1 MGKEV
6 PKMVNIQPPLSE
18 DLYPLSLERF
28 HKVADRLDL
37 DPGIREKLA
46 VVKREVTVNFPVK
59 MDDGQFKVFT
69 GFRVQHDIARGPA
82 KGGIRYH
89 PSVCLEEVR
98 ALAMLMTWK
107 CAVVNIPFGGA
118 KGGVRCDV
126 KAMSEGEVERLTR
139 RYTSEI
145 IMLIGPETDIPAPDM
160 YTDSRVMGWIMDTYS
175 MQKGFSVP
183 GVVTGKP
190 LSIGG
195 SLGRTGATGRGCAN
209 CISLATEHLG
219 IDMKGRTVSIQ
230 GFGKV
235 GGVAAKLLD
244 EMGCKVIAV
253 SDSKGGIFSQKGID
267 VGELLRYKEETGSVV
282 GFRDTDNISGA
293 EVLEIPC
300 DILIPAAL
308 ENQIWEGNA
317 DKIQAKIIAE
327 AANGPTTPKADDIL
341 SDKGIFVI
349 PDILANA
356 GGVIVSY
363 FEWVQ
368 NIQEYFWPEKRI
380 NNELLRIVS
389 DSFWKVL
396 EVSKKE
402 KMSMKMA
409 AYTLA
414 VDRVAQATKDRGIYP

>member
-1 MGKEV
+1 VG
-6 PKMVNIQPPLSE
+6 NDRLLCSE

-28 HKVADRLDL
+28 YKVADRLNL
-37 DPGIREKLA
+37 DPSIREKLA

-59 MDDGQFKVFT
+59 MDDGRFKVFT

-89 PSVCLEEVR
+89 PAVCLEEVR

-118 KGGVRCDV
+118 KGGVKCNP
-126 KAMSEGEVERLTR
+126 KEMSEGELERLTR

-145 IMLIGPETDIPAPDM
+145 IILIGPETDIPAPDM
-160 YTDSRVMGWIMDTYS
+160 YTDSKVMGWIMDTYS

-195 SLGRTGATGRGCAN
+195 SLGRSGATGRGCAN
-209 CISLATEHLG
+209 CISLAAEHLG
-219 IDMKGRTVSIQ
+219 MDLKGRTVSIQ

-235 GGVAAKLLD
+235 GAEAAKILD
-244 EMGCKVIAV
+244 EIGCKIIVV
-253 SDSKGGIFSQKGID
+253 GDSRGGIFSQKGID
-267 VGELLRYKEETGSVV
+267 VADLIRHKKESGSVV
-282 GFRDTDNISGA
+282 GFRDADNISNA
-293 EVLEIPC
+293 EVLEISC

-327 AANGPTTPKADDIL
+327 GANGPTTPKADDIL
-341 SDKGIFVI
+341 ADRGIFVI

-380 NNELLRIVS
+380 NRELQRILT
-389 DSFWKVL
+389 DSFGRVL
-396 EVSKKE
+396 EISKKE
-402 KMSMKMA
+402 KISMKMA
-409 AYTLA
+409 AYCLA

>member
-1 MGKEV
+1 MGNDK
-6 PKMVNIQPPLSE
+6 LLCSE
-18 DLYPLSLERF
+18 DLYPLSLERY
-28 HKVADRLDL
+28 HKVADRLNL
-37 DPGIREKLA
+37 DPGIHEKLA

-59 MDDGQFKVFT
+59 MDDGQYRVFT

-89 PSVCLEEVR
+89 PAVCLEEIR

-118 KGGVRCDV
+118 KGGVRCDP
-126 KAMSEGEVERLTR
+126 KAMSEGELERLTR

-160 YTDSRVMGWIMDTYS
+160 YTDSKVMGWIMDTYS

-195 SLGRTGATGRGCAN
+195 SLGRSGATGRGCVN
-209 CISLATEHLG
+209 CISLAGEHLG
-219 IDMKGRTVSIQ
+219 IDLQGCTISVQ

-235 GGVAAKLLD
+235 GAEAAKLLNQK
-244 EMGCKVIAV
+244 GCKIIAA
-253 SDSKGGIFSQKGID
+253 SDSTGGIFNPKGID
-267 VGELLRYKEETGSVV
+267 ADDLIRHKRELGSVV
-282 GFRDTDNISGA
+282 GFRDTDTISSTD
-293 EVLEIPC
+293 VLEIPC

-317 DKIQAKIIAE
+317 DKIKAKIIAE

-341 SDKGIFVI
+341 DQKGIFVI

-380 NNELLRIVS
+380 HNELNRILS
-389 DSFWKVL
+389 DSFWRVL
-396 EVSKKE
+396 ELSNKE
-402 KMSMKMA
+402 KVSMKMA
-409 AYTLA
+409 AYCLA
-414 VDRVAQATKDRGIYP
+414 VDRVAQATRDRGIYP

>member
-1 MGKEV
+1 
-6 PKMVNIQPPLSE
+6 MVGNDILLCSE
-18 DLYPLSLERF
+18 DLYPFTLERF
-28 HKVADRLDL
+28 HRVADRLNI

-46 VVKREVTVNFPVK
+46 VVKREITVNFPVR

-82 KGGIRYH
+82 KGGIRFH
-89 PSVCLEEVR
+89 PAVCPEEVR

-118 KGGVRCDV
+118 KGGIKCNP
-126 KAMSEGEVERLTR
+126 KAMSEGEIERMTR

-145 IMLIGPETDIPAPDM
+145 IMFIGPETDIPAPDM

-195 SLGRTGATGRGCAN
+195 SLGRSGATGRGCVN
-209 CISLATEHLG
+209 CLSLAAEHLG
-219 IDMKGRTVSIQ
+219 MDLKGRTVSIQ

-235 GGVAAKLLD
+235 GAEAAQLLS
-244 EMGCKVIAV
+244 EMGCKIIAIA
-253 SDSKGGIFSQKGID
+253 DSKGGIFNQKGVD
-267 VGELLRYKEETGSVV
+267 VAELMRHKRESDSVV
-282 GFRDTDNISGA
+282 GFRDAETISSTD
-293 EVLEIPC
+293 VLEIPC

-308 ENQIWEGNA
+308 ENQIWEGNV
-317 DKIQAKIIAE
+317 DKIQAKIVAE
-327 AANGPTTPKADDIL
+327 GANGPTTPKADETLDER
-341 SDKGIFVI
+341 GIFVI

-368 NIQEYFWPEKRI
+368 NIQEYFWPEERI
-380 NNELLRIVS
+380 NSELRRILS
-389 DSFWKVL
+389 DSFRRVL
-396 EVSKKE
+396 EISERE
-402 KMSMKMA
+402 KISMKMA

-414 VDRVAQATKDRGIYP
+414 VDRVVQATKDRGIYP

>member
-1 MGKEV
+1 VG
-6 PKMVNIQPPLSE
+6 NDILLCSE
-18 DLYPLSLERF
+18 DLYPFTLERY
-28 HKVADRLDL
+28 HRVADRLNIDQ
-37 DPGIREKLA
+37 GIREKLA
-46 VVKREVTVNFPVK
+46 VVKREITVNFPVK

-82 KGGIRYH
+82 KGGIRFH
-89 PSVCLEEVR
+89 PAVCLEEVR

-118 KGGVRCDV
+118 KGGIKCNP
-126 KAMSEGEVERLTR
+126 KAMSEGEIERMTR

-145 IMLIGPETDIPAPDM
+145 IMFIGPETDIPAPDM

-195 SLGRTGATGRGCAN
+195 SLGRSGATGRGCVN
-209 CISLATEHLG
+209 CISLAAEHLG
-219 IDMKGRTVSIQ
+219 MDLKGRTVSIQ

-235 GGVAAKLLD
+235 GAGAAQLLS
-244 EMGCKVIAV
+244 EMGCKIIAIA
-253 SDSKGGIFSQKGID
+253 DSKGGIFNQKGVD
-267 VGELLRYKEETGSVV
+267 VAELMRHKKESSSVV
-282 GFRDTDNISGA
+282 GFRNAETISSTDI
-293 EVLEIPC
+293 LEIPC

-317 DKIQAKIIAE
+317 DKIQAKIVAE
-327 AANGPTTPKADDIL
+327 AANGPTTPKADESLDER
-341 SDKGIFVI
+341 GIFVI

-368 NIQEYFWPEKRI
+368 NIQEYFWPEERI
-380 NNELLRIVS
+380 NSELRRILS
-389 DSFWKVL
+389 DSFRRVL
-396 EVSKKE
+396 EISERE
-402 KMSMKMA
+402 KISMKMA

-414 VDRVAQATKDRGIYP
+414 VDRVVQATKDRGIYP

>member
-1 MGKEV
+1 VG
-6 PKMVNIQPPLSE
+6 NDRLLCSE

-28 HKVADRLDL
+28 YKVADRLNL
-37 DPGIREKLA
+37 DPSIREKLA

-59 MDDGQFKVFT
+59 MDDGRFKVFT

-89 PSVCLEEVR
+89 PAVCLEEVR

-118 KGGVRCDV
+118 KGGVKCNP
-126 KAMSEGEVERLTR
+126 KEMSEGELERLTR

-145 IMLIGPETDIPAPDM
+145 IILIGPETDIPAPDM
-160 YTDSRVMGWIMDTYS
+160 YTDSKVMGWIMDTYS

-195 SLGRTGATGRGCAN
+195 SLGRSGATGRGCAN
-209 CISLATEHLG
+209 CISLAAEHLG
-219 IDMKGRTVSIQ
+219 MDLKGRTVSIQ

-235 GGVAAKLLD
+235 GAEAAKILD
-244 EMGCKVIAV
+244 EIGCKIIAV
-253 SDSKGGIFSQKGID
+253 GDSRGGIFSQKGID
-267 VGELLRYKEETGSVV
+267 VADLIRHKKESGSVV
-282 GFRDTDNISGA
+282 GFRDADNISNA
-293 EVLEIPC
+293 EVLEISC

-327 AANGPTTPKADDIL
+327 GANGPTTPKADDIL
-341 SDKGIFVI
+341 ADRGIFVI

-380 NNELLRIVS
+380 NRELQRILT
-389 DSFWKVL
+389 DSFGRVL
-396 EVSKKE
+396 EISKKE
-402 KMSMKMA
+402 KISMKMA
-409 AYTLA
+409 AYCLA

>member
-1 MGKEV
+1 MA
-6 PKMVNIQPPLSE
+6 NDRALCSE
-18 DLYPLSLERF
+18 DLYPFTLERF
-28 HKVADRLDL
+28 HKVADHLNL
-37 DPGIREKLA
+37 DPSIREKLA
-46 VVKREVTVNFPVK
+46 VVKREITVNFPVR

-82 KGGIRYH
+82 KGGIRYY
-89 PSVCLEEVR
+89 PAVCLEEVR

-118 KGGVRCDV
+118 KGGVKCNT
-126 KAMSEGEVERLTR
+126 KEMSEGELERLTR

-145 IMLIGPETDIPAPDM
+145 IILIGPETDIPAPDM
-160 YTDSRVMGWIMDTYS
+160 YTDSKVMGWIMDTYS

-195 SLGRTGATGRGCAN
+195 SLGRSGATGRGCVN
-209 CISLATEHLG
+209 CISLAAEHLG
-219 IDMKGRTVSIQ
+219 IDLEGRTASVQ

-235 GGVAAKLLD
+235 GAVAANLL
-244 EMGCKVIAV
+244 EEIGCRVIAA
-253 SDSKGGIFSQKGID
+253 SDSKGGVFNEKGID
-267 VGELLRYKEETGSVV
+267 VADLIRHKKESGSVI
-282 GFRDTDNISGA
+282 GFRDTDSISSA
-293 EVLEIPC
+293 EVLEMPC

-327 AANGPTTPKADDIL
+327 GANGPTTPKADDIL
-341 SDKGIFVI
+341 ADKGIFVI

-380 NNELLRIVS
+380 NSELKRILA

-396 EVSKKE
+396 KISKKD
-402 KMSMKMA
+402 KISMKMA
-409 AYTLA
+409 AYALA

>member
-1 MGKEV
+1 MG
-6 PKMVNIQPPLSE
+6 NDQLLCSE

-28 HKVADRLDL
+28 HKVADRLNL
-37 DPGIREKLA
+37 APSIREKLA

-89 PSVCLEEVR
+89 PAVCLEEVR

-118 KGGVRCDV
+118 KGGVKCNP
-126 KAMSEGEVERLTR
+126 KEMSEGELERMTR

-145 IMLIGPETDIPAPDM
+145 IIFIGPETDIPAPDM
-160 YTDSRVMGWIMDTYS
+160 YTDSKVMGWIMDTYS
-175 MQKGFSVP
+175 MQNGFSVP

-195 SLGRTGATGRGCAN
+195 SLGRNGATGRECVN
-209 CISLATEHLG
+209 CISLVAEHLG
-219 IDMKGRTVSIQ
+219 MDLKGRTVSIQ

-235 GGVAAKLLD
+235 GAEAAKILD
-244 EMGCKVIAV
+244 EIGYKIIAV
-253 SDSKGGIFSQKGID
+253 GDSRGGIFSQKGID
-267 VGELLRYKEETGSVV
+267 VADLIRHKRESGSVV
-282 GFRDTDNISGA
+282 GFRDADNISST
-293 EVLEIPC
+293 EVFEISC

-327 AANGPTTPKADDIL
+327 GANGPTTPKADDIL
-341 SDKGIFVI
+341 ADKGIFVI

-380 NNELLRIVS
+380 NSELQRILT
-389 DSFWKVL
+389 DSFGRVL
-396 EVSKKE
+396 EISKKD
-402 KMSMKMA
+402 KISMKMA

>member
-1 MGKEV
+1 MGD
-6 PKMVNIQPPLSE
+6 NLQLCSE
-18 DLYPLSLERF
+18 DLYPFTLERY
-28 HKVADRLDL
+28 HKVADYLDI

-46 VVKREVTVNFPVK
+46 VVKREITVNFPVK
-59 MDDGQFKVFT
+59 MDDGQYKVFT

-82 KGGIRYH
+82 KGGIRFH
-89 PSVCLEEVR
+89 PAVCLEEVG

-118 KGGVRCDV
+118 KGGVKCDP
-126 KAMSEGEVERLTR
+126 KTMSEGELERMTR

-145 IMLIGPETDIPAPDM
+145 IMFIGPETDIPAPDM
-160 YTDSRVMGWIMDTYS
+160 YTDSKVMGWIMDTYS

-195 SLGRTGATGRGCAN
+195 SLGRSGATGRGCVN
-209 CISLATEHLG
+209 CISSTAEHLG
-219 IDMKGRTVSIQ
+219 MDVKGSTVSVQ

-235 GGVAAKLLD
+235 GAVAAQLLD

-253 SDSKGGIFSQKGID
+253 GDSQGGVFNGKGINIAD
-267 VGELLRYKEETGSVV
+267 LVKHKGESGSVV
-282 GFRDTDNISGA
+282 GFREADTISSTD
-293 EVLEIPC
+293 VLEIPC

-327 AANGPTTPKADDIL
+327 GANGPTTPRADEIL
-341 SDKGIFVI
+341 DERGVFVI

-380 NNELLRIVS
+380 SSELHRILS
-389 DSFWKVL
+389 DSFRKVL
-396 EVSKKE
+396 ETSKRE
-402 KMSMKMA
+402 KISMKMA
-409 AYTLA
+409 AYCLA
-414 VDRVAQATKDRGIYP
+414 VDRVVQATKDRGIYP

>member
-1 MGKEV
+1 MG
-6 PKMVNIQPPLSE
+6 NDRLLCSE

-28 HKVADRLDL
+28 YKVADRLNL
-37 DPGIREKLA
+37 DPSIREKLA

-59 MDDGQFKVFT
+59 MDDGRFKVFT

-89 PSVCLEEVR
+89 PAVCLEEVR

-118 KGGVRCDV
+118 KGGVKCNP
-126 KAMSEGEVERLTR
+126 KEMSEGELERLTR

-145 IMLIGPETDIPAPDM
+145 IILIGPETDIPAPDM
-160 YTDSRVMGWIMDTYS
+160 YTDSKVMGWIMDTYS

-195 SLGRTGATGRGCAN
+195 SLGRSGATGRGCAN
-209 CISLATEHLG
+209 CISLAAEHLG
-219 IDMKGRTVSIQ
+219 MDLKGRTVSIQ

-235 GGVAAKLLD
+235 GAEAAKILD
-244 EMGCKVIAV
+244 EIGCKIIVV
-253 SDSKGGIFSQKGID
+253 GDSRGGIFSQKGID
-267 VGELLRYKEETGSVV
+267 VADLIRHKKESGSVV
-282 GFRDTDNISGA
+282 GFRDADNISNA
-293 EVLEIPC
+293 EVLEISC

-327 AANGPTTPKADDIL
+327 GANGPTTPKADDIL
-341 SDKGIFVI
+341 ADRGIFVI

-380 NNELLRIVS
+380 NRELQRILT
-389 DSFWKVL
+389 DSFGRVL
-396 EVSKKE
+396 EISKKE
-402 KMSMKMA
+402 KISMKMA
-409 AYTLA
+409 AYCLA

>member
-1 MGKEV
+1 V
-6 PKMVNIQPPLSE
+6 VNNQPPVSD

-118 KGGVRCDV
+118 KGGVKCDP
-126 KAMSEGEVERLTR
+126 KAMSEGEIERLTR

-160 YTDSRVMGWIMDTYS
+160 YTDSKIMGWIMDTYS

-195 SLGRTGATGRGCAN
+195 SLGRSGATGRGCVN
-209 CISLATEHLG
+209 CISLAAEHLG
-219 IDMKGRTVSIQ
+219 IDLEGRTVSVQ

-235 GGVAAKLLD
+235 GAVAARLLD
-244 EMGCKVIAV
+244 EMGCKIIAA

-267 VGELLRYKEETGSVV
+267 VADLLRHKGESGSVV
-282 GFRDTDNISGA
+282 GFHDTDNISSTD
-293 EVLEIPC
+293 VLEIPC

-308 ENQIWEGNA
+308 EDQIWEGNA

-327 AANGPTTPKADDIL
+327 GANGPTTSKADDIL

-380 NNELLRIVS
+380 NSELQRILS

-396 EVSKKE
+396 EISKKE

-409 AYTLA
+409 AYSPA
-414 VDRVAQATKDRGIYP
+414 VDRVVQATKDRGIYP